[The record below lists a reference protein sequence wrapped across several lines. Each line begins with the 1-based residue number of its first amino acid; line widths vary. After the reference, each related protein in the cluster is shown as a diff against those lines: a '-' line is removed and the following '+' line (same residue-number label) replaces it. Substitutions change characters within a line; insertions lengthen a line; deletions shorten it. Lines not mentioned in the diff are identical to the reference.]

1 MLKKA
6 FLALALTASTAVGA
20 ATIHWTDWTAA
31 GVAEV
36 GGTIAAPGGS
46 IGVLYNGAY
55 SFAQVFCGTAYWDPG
70 TYNGALNKPPSCD
83 IVALVAGGTKTI
95 SFDKPV
101 TDPYMALMSWNGNTV
116 VFSADIEVVSNG
128 SGYWGSGTPVVNAN
142 GDGFFGS
149 GEVHAIIRF
158 PGTFTSISFTD
169 TSENWHGFTI
179 GVEDVAVPGVPGVPE
194 PSTWAMLVLSLGL
207 LAASTRRR
215 AARHR

>member
-1 MLKKA
+1 MLKGA
-6 FLALALTASTAVGA
+6 VVALALMASTAVGA
-20 ATIHWTDWTAA
+20 ATIQWTDWKAA

-36 GGTIAAPGGS
+36 GGTIAAPGGDVNV
-46 IGVLYNGAY
+46 IYTGPY
-55 SFAQVFCGTAYWDPG
+55 SFAQIGCGTAYWDTG
-70 TYNGALNKPPSCD
+70 SYNGALNKPPSCD
-83 IVALVAGGTKTI
+83 IVALNPGGPKTI
-95 SFDKPV
+95 TFDKPV

-116 VFSADIEVVSNG
+116 VFDTDIEVVSNG
-128 SGYWGSGTPVVNAN
+128 PGFWGSGTPVVNAN

-179 GVEDVAVPGVPGVPE
+179 GIEDVAGPGVPE
-194 PSTWAMLVLSLGL
+194 PSTWAMLLLSLGL
-207 LAASTRRR
+207 LAVSTRRR